1 MIGIALLENYK
12 EGTMEKKFEPTN
24 PGQTR
29 RGFVKTASFA
39 LAGAAA
45 MGLAGCAPS
54 GSTNTSTPNDTWDEE
69 FDVVVVGGGIAGHA
83 AALTV
88 ATEGSGATC
97 LLVEKGATPSGNSPF
112 CKGDSIWTKE
122 PNALAAYVK
131 RLAHGT
137 TPDDVVEAYAQGCA
151 EIYDWVLEMGANKE
165 EMSFT
170 EPATK
175 DSLDK
180 HNAEYREVEDSYAFG
195 YFAIGKKKD
204 VEIKGPNHVQVFLE
218 QAVNQHSDVVDY
230 RTNTPLVDLV
240 QDSETGAILG
250 VVVGDKNQKRIR
262 AKRGVVMCLGGFEHS
277 PEMMQTYLGQGAAVP
292 GAGSMNTGD
301 GHRICTKIGA
311 DFWHMNNVA
320 GFWMAGRDL
329 KNTTYTN
336 PPIFKP
342 APKGFGITVGINGRR
357 FYMDW
362 DGYNIREK
370 YPYMSDMSVHVG
382 SRHGHMQFGG
392 EWPHLPMPSK
402 AWFVFDSEGLA
413 QGAIPPSAD
422 GATPDA
428 KGYAHAANTIEEL
441 ATKMEVPVEE
451 LTTTVTQWNE
461 CCDNGKDIFFHRPE
475 STLFPVKTPPFY
487 AQLCAPS
494 FLNTDGGPVRA
505 ANGAILDHD
514 GNPIPGL
521 YSAGEFG
528 SIWGHYYEGGG
539 NVAEC
544 LVFGRISAKSA
555 LGNEPK

>member
-1 MIGIALLENYK
+1 MSI
-12 EGTMEKKFEPTN
+12 KKDMVAGPA
-24 PGQTR
+24 QTR
-29 RGFVKTASFA
+29 RGFVKTAGIA

-54 GSTNTSTPNDTWDEE
+54 GGSSTTASTSSDGAWDEE
-69 FDVVVVGGGIAGHA
+69 FDVIVVGAGIAGNA

-88 ATEGSGATC
+88 ATEGDGATC
-97 LLVEKGATPSGNSPF
+97 LLMEKGATPSGNSPF
-112 CKGDSIWTKE
+112 CKGDAIWTKE
-122 PNALAAYVK
+122 PDTFASYLK
-131 RLAHGT
+131 RLAHGN
-137 TPDDVVEAYAQGCA
+137 TPDDVLEAYANGCG
-151 EIYDWVLEMGANKE
+151 ELYDWVLNMGVVEE
-165 EMSFT
+165 EMSVVQ
-170 EPATK
+170 PGTK
-175 DSLDK
+175 EDPEAR
-180 HNAEYREVEDSYAFG
+180 NAEYHELEDSYAYGFIS
-195 YFAIGKKKD
+195 IGKNKD
-204 VEIKGPNHVQVFLE
+204 VEVKGPDHVQVFLQE
-218 QAVNQHSDVVDY
+218 EVAKHSDVVEY
-230 RTNTPLVDLV
+230 RTSTPLVDLV
-240 QDSETGAILG
+240 QDETGAVMG
-250 VVVGDKNQKRIR
+250 VVAGEKDQKRIR
-262 AKRGVVMCLGGFEHS
+262 AKRGVIMCCGGFEHS
-277 PEMMQTYLGQGAAVP
+277 PEMMQNYLNQGAAIP
-292 GAGSMNTGD
+292 AAGSMNTGD
-301 GHRICTKIGA
+301 GHRICAKIGA

-362 DGYNIREK
+362 DGYNVREK

-392 EWPHLPMPSK
+392 EWPNLPMPSK
-402 AWFVFDSEGLA
+402 AWFIFDAEGLA
-413 QGAIPPSAD
+413 QGAIPPSETP
-422 GATPDA
+422 GTPDE
-428 KGYAHAANTIEEL
+428 KGYAYAANTIEEL
-441 ATKMEVPVEE
+441 AAQMEVPVEE

-461 CCDNGKDIFFHRPE
+461 CCANGKDIFFHRPE
-475 STLFPVKTPPFY
+475 STLVPVKTPPFY

-505 ANGAILDHD
+505 ADGAILDYD

-544 LVFGRISAKSA
+544 MVFGRISAKSA
-555 LGNEPK
+555 VANQSA